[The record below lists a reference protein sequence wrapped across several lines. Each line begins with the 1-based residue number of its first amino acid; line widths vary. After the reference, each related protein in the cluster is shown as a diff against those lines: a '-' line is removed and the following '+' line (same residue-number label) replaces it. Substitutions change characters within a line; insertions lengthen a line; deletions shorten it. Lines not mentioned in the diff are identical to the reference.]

1 MIQLDEIYIKF
12 APELIQ
18 FIKLRNTSIKV
29 FAMKK
34 YLIVGA
40 WALVAGLFVTS
51 CTHDDDLYNGDIA
64 TQKTEEF
71 QKAFVS
77 AFGQINSNQN
87 WGFYDEDLAS
97 ITVAA
102 TRAAAR
108 TRSVDVNSNEWVQK
122 GYNVPGA
129 ITQREY
135 DVVMNYFRTT
145 PNPQSET
152 VNIHN
157 FFIQNVGYT
166 DHTYTSDPDN
176 NNTRHTITNP
186 GTSQMDWIFCGP
198 GLDENGNRYNYQDGD
213 EHINNF
219 NAGSGQIQHIL
230 YSGSEYFGFHDS
242 YGNGYYTE
250 GHSNYGNGGKFC
262 AKNRNFVI
270 RFIDVDGELGCYVG
284 FNYETGKTSEGWH
297 LDPDAYFDD
306 RVIKLTAAE
315 GTLYTITKEE
325 RERDF
330 STWGTPGRVICE
342 DLGNVSYNDIDYN
355 DVVFDAQIEHRL
367 IKHYV
372 DYYYNRKLHHTVE
385 STKEDQH
392 YAHIKLLAAG
402 GTMPLTVAGIEVHNA
417 FGVGVA
423 TMVNTVTDHNQNIN
437 GSYVTRE
444 YVNLG
449 EFPGISNINDIP
461 VIVNYT
467 SSTGGAAVE
476 LETTPGKAPHKILVL
491 ADYTENGE
499 TVKGT
504 DWPCERANLA
514 DAYPGFKQY
523 VASPKQDDATGEF
536 VYDADG
542 NLVFVGGKDY
552 AGEKFWEEGSD
563 SEYLFHSWVS
573 ANCGEA
579 RYTTTTKEEKTD
591 DGRTVYVIYY
601 EGGNGY
607 DISSPL
613 YFTNKTQLTDLKIA
627 ANDVIR
633 IYGTAADPANWHIGI
648 SNGNSKS
655 VAAVGSSQGN
665 WTGYVDIILTAD
677 MVTKLT
683 EAANMS
689 AMIISGTGIVVTEVD
704 VIKAK

>member
-1 MIQLDEIYIKF
+1 M
-12 APELIQ
+12 
-18 FIKLRNTSIKV
+18 LRNTSIKV

-40 WALVAGLFVTS
+40 LALVAGLFVTS
-51 CTHDDDLYNGDIA
+51 CNHDDELYGSGDLA
-64 TQKTEEF
+64 TQKTEAF

-77 AFGQINSNQN
+77 AFGQINANQN

-97 ITVAA
+97 ITAAA
-102 TRAAAR
+102 TRAASAR
-108 TRSVDVNSNEWVQK
+108 TRTADVNANEWVQK
-122 GYNVPGA
+122 GYNVPSA
-129 ITQREY
+129 ITAREY
-135 DVVMNYFRTT
+135 EVVMDYFRKT

-157 FFIQNVGYT
+157 YFIQNVGYT
-166 DHTYTSDPDN
+166 DHTYYAYYEKDGRTV
-176 NNTRHTITNP
+176 TVTITNP
-186 GTSQMDWIFCGP
+186 GTSHMNWIFCGP

-219 NAGSGQIQHIL
+219 NAGSGEIQHIL
-230 YSGSEYFGFHDS
+230 YTGSEYFGFNDS
-242 YGNGYYTE
+242 YGTDHQAGKSE
-250 GHSNYGNGGKFC
+250 HKYGTI
-262 AKNRNFVI
+262 NRNFTI
-270 RFIDVDGELGCYVG
+270 RFIDVDGVVGCYVG
-284 FNYETGKTSEGWH
+284 FNYETGKINEEGWH

-315 GTLYTITKEE
+315 GSIFTPIKKKDKKT
-325 RERDF
+325 F
-330 STWGTPGRVICE
+330 STWGTPSRVICE

-355 DVVFDAQIEHRL
+355 DVVFDAQIEHRI
-367 IKHYV
+367 IKEYEYWYIHENDKDPY
-372 DYYYNRKLHHTVE
+372 KTVE
-385 STKEDQH
+385 TTKEDKH

-402 GTMPLTVAGIEVHNA
+402 GTMPLTVAGVEVHDA
-417 FGVGVA
+417 FDVGVA
-423 TMVNTVTDHNQNIN
+423 TMVNTVTNNNQKVV
-437 GSYVTRE
+437 GSYVTRD
-444 YVNLG
+444 YVDLG
-449 EFPGISNINDIP
+449 EFPGIEKINDIP

-491 ADYTENGE
+491 ADYKDDNGNI
-499 TVKGT
+499 VKGT
-504 DWPCERANLA
+504 DWPCERANLG
-514 DAYPGFKQY
+514 DAYPGFKDY
-523 VASPKQDDATGEF
+523 VASPKVDDVTGEF
-536 VYDADG
+536 VYDENG
-542 NLVFVGGKDY
+542 NVKIVGGKEY
-552 AGEKFWEEGSD
+552 AGQEFWNEGSN
-563 SEYLFHSWVS
+563 SEYLFHSWVGI
-573 ANCGEA
+573 NCGEA

-591 DGRTVYVIYY
+591 DGRTIYVIYY
-601 EGGNGY
+601 EGGTGY

-613 YFTNKTQLTDLKIA
+613 YFTNKTQLTDLNMA

-633 IYGTAADPANWHIGI
+633 IYGSAADPTNWHIGI

-683 EAANMS
+683 EASDMA

-704 VIKAK
+704 FIKAK

>member
-77 AFGQINSNQN
+77 AFGQINSSQN

-97 ITVAA
+97 ITAAA

-157 FFIQNVGYT
+157 FFVQNVGYT
-166 DHTYTSDPDN
+166 DHTYDYTDN
-176 NNTRHTITNP
+176 HGAQQTITNP
-186 GTSQMDWIFCGP
+186 GQNYMNWIFCGP

-230 YSGSEYFGFHDS
+230 YSGAEYFGFNDS
-242 YGNGYYTE
+242 YGTDHEAGKSE
-250 GHSNYGNGGKFC
+250 KKYGT
-262 AKNRNFVI
+262 KNRNFVI
-270 RFIDVDGELGCYVG
+270 RFINVDGEVGCYVG
-284 FNYETGKTSEGWH
+284 FNYETGKTNEEGWH
-297 LDPDAYFDD
+297 LNPDKFFDD

-315 GTLYTITKEE
+315 GKLYTETKEE
-325 RERDF
+325 WDEDL
-330 STWGTPGRVICE
+330 STWGTPGRVLCE

-355 DVVFDAQIEHRL
+355 DVVFDAQIEYRL
-367 IKHYV
+367 IIHHVKYF
-372 DYYYNRKLHHTVE
+372 YNGIKYKEET
-385 STKEDQH
+385 SIKEDKD
-392 YAHIKLLAAG
+392 YAHITLLAAG
-402 GTMPLTVAGIEVHNA
+402 GTMPLTVAGIEVHDA

-423 TMVNTVTDHNQNIN
+423 TMVNTVTDHNQDIN

-536 VYDADG
+536 EYDANG

-579 RYTTTTKEEKTD
+579 RYTTTTKTERTD
-591 DGRTVYVIYY
+591 GGRTVYVIYK
-601 EGGNGY
+601 NDGY